1 MRDTLLKD
9 NFGREFHYL
18 RLSITEACNFRCQYC
33 LPDGYDGPSSDS
45 FMSLAEIDTLV
56 KAFAGL
62 GTSKVRITGGE
73 PSLRRDLTDILY
85 QTKATKGIRRL
96 AMTTHGA
103 RLERYAQ
110 TWQQAGLDQVNV
122 SIDSLDPHQFSAITG
137 HDSLKQVLRG
147 LDKAVEAGIEV
158 KVNTVLLAGFSEMRL
173 NRFLTWL
180 KTTPVT
186 LRFIELM
193 ETGEHSDFFKT
204 QHQSG
209 SPLKDYLEQHG
220 WTPIARDINAGPA
233 LEYQHPDFAGNIG
246 LILPYSKDFC
256 KSCNRLRVAA
266 NGNLHLCLFSE
277 EGISMRSLLKQGDT
291 AAVQSFLHDALNN
304 KHASHFLH
312 EGNTGA
318 TRHLAMLGG

>member
-1 MRDTLLKD
+1 MLKD
-9 NFGREFHYL
+9 TFGREFHYL

-33 LPDGYDGPSSDS
+33 LPDGYDGPANDA
-45 FMSLAEIDTLV
+45 FMSIQEIDTLV
-56 KAFAGL
+56 QAFAGL

-73 PSLRRDLTDILY
+73 PSLRRDFTDILS
-85 QTKATKGIRRL
+85 QTKRTPGIHQV
-96 AMTTHGA
+96 AITTHGA
-103 RLERYAQ
+103 RLERFARQ
-110 TWQQAGLDQVNV
+110 WQQAGLDQVNV
-122 SIDSLDPHQFSAITG
+122 SIDSLDPRQFSAITG
-137 HDSLKQVLRG
+137 QDKLQQVLKG
-147 LDKAVEAGIEV
+147 LDAALDAGLNV
-158 KVNTVLLAGFSEMRL
+158 KVNTVLLADFSAARL

-180 KTTPVT
+180 KTMPVT

-193 ETGEHSDFFKT
+193 ETGEHADFFQA

-209 SPLKDYLEQHG
+209 TPLKSYLENNG
-220 WTPIARDINAGPA
+220 WAPISRDRSAGPA
-233 LEYQHPDFAGNIG
+233 IEYQHPDYEGKIG

-277 EGISMRSLLKQGDT
+277 EGIPMRSLLKEGNT
-291 AAVQSFLHDALNN
+291 TAVQAFLQEALGN